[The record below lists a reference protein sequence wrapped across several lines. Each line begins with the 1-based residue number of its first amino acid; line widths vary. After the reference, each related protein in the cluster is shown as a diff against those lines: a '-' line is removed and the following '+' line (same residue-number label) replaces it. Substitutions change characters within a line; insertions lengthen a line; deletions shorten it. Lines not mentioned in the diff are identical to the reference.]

1 MTRALRQRATSSLGI
16 VPVTV
21 TDRTCAAVLGLEPR
35 VYRELV
41 TRARIPHAT
50 IGRRVVTR
58 VDDVLAALDRMAEGT
73 AATPTTLSGDDGEEA
88 CERGPT
94 ADQILAGSAEGGPR
108 EVVHSPASTSGW
120 EYG

>member
-41 TRARIPHAT
+41 TRVRIPHAT
-50 IGRRVVTR
+50 IGRRIVAR
-58 VDDVLAALDRMAEGT
+58 VDDMLAALDRMAEGA
-73 AATPTTLSGDDGEEA
+73 AATPTTPAGDDGGGA
-88 CERGPT
+88 SERGPT
-94 ADQILAGSAEGGPR
+94 ADEILARIGRRRTA
-108 EVVHSPASTSGW
+108 
-120 EYG
+120 